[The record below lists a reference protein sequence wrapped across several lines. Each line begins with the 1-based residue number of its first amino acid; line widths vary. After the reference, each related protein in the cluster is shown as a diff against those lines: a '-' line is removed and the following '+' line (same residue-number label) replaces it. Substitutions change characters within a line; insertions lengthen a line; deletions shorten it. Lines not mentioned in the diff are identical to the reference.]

1 MNSVSTI
8 HRDHPAHT
16 YLGSPDKCQCLRMAL
31 TTLLCS
37 CRRQLKTDSRTL
49 RSKLHALLT
58 CSVWQEECKIRRKE
72 MKNIVAAGSN
82 SPVTKEGRSQSQGG
96 HLCNTVQTPSKAGIP
111 TAVWFCYQRQKW
123 VRKNHK
129 GNSFFFPFI
138 FKEMADKPFLWRSER
153 KMKASFLP
161 LWKLNH
167 AIRIDAVHRNT

>member
-16 YLGSPDKCQCLRMAL
+16 YLGSPDKCQWLGVAL

-37 CRRQLKTDSRTL
+37 CRRQLKTDSHTL

-72 MKNIVAAGSN
+72 MKKIVAAGSN

-123 VRKNHK
+123 VQKNHK
-129 GNSFFFPFI
+129 GNSFFSPLFLKKWQINPIYGEVKEKWKHHFCPF
-138 FKEMADKPFLWRSER
+138 KSWTML
-153 KMKASFLP
+153 LG
-161 LWKLNH
+161 
-167 AIRIDAVHRNT
+167 